1 MRIIRRACPEID
13 HLPDDLHPLLKRLY
27 AARDIH
33 HPKQLDYSLNALL
46 PYSQLHGISEAVS
59 LLKEV
64 IESGQRILIVADFD
78 ADGAT
83 ACALAVR
90 GLTAMGAKDVR
101 YVVPNRFEYGYGLS
115 PEIVAVAAEQQPDL
129 IVTVDN
135 GIASVDGVRAALDHN
150 IRVIITDHHLPPSDL
165 PAAHAIVNPN
175 LTGDPFPSKY
185 LAGVGVMFYVLIA
198 LRAALRD
205 DGWFERQSLAEP
217 NLAQWLDL
225 VALGTVADVVP
236 LDHNNRILVAQG
248 LKRVRSASCCAGIRA
263 LLAVAGRNPRA
274 ATATDFGFFIAP
286 RLNAAG
292 RLTDMTLGIECLLTN
307 NDESAKAMA
316 KQLDSLNR
324 ERRELQNNMH
334 DDAEKHLADLRLAE
348 AHNWPAGLCL
358 YREDWHQGLVG
369 LVASRVKEQI
379 HRPVIAFAPAGDGVS
394 LKGSARSIPGV
405 HVRDALDAVATR
417 HPGLVTKFGGHAM
430 AAGLSLSLEHYDA
443 FAAAFAEEV
452 ERQLDGE
459 IPVGQILSDGDLE
472 GHDLSLRTAELIAG
486 AGPWGQGF
494 PEPIF
499 DGEFEVIE
507 RKVVGGRHLSLK
519 LKPVNGT
526 SSAKPIKAI
535 AFGTDDSQWPV
546 RVERVTVAY
555 RLDVDTFAGRRQ
567 LQLMVDHLTPLEL

>member
-1 MRIIRRACPEID
+1 MRMQIIRRNQPSVD
-13 HLPDDLHPLLKRLY
+13 HLPGDLPPLLKRLY
-27 AARDIH
+27 AARDIRDA
-33 HPKQLDYSLNALL
+33 KELDYSLNALL
-46 PYSQLHGISEAVS
+46 PYSQLHGIAGAVS

-64 IESGQRILIVADFD
+64 IEAGQRILIVADFD

-90 GLTAMGAKDVR
+90 GLTAMGARDVR

-115 PEIVAVAAEQQPDL
+115 PEIVTVAAEQQPDL

-135 GIASVDGVRAALDHN
+135 GIASVDGVGAACERG
-150 IRVIITDHHLPPSDL
+150 IRVLITDHHLPPKQL
-165 PAAHAIVNPN
+165 PAADAIVNPN
-175 LTGDPFPSKY
+175 LDNDPFPSKY

-198 LRAALRD
+198 LRTALRD
-205 DGWFERQSLAEP
+205 DGWFRNQLLEEP

-248 LKRVRSASCCAGIRA
+248 LKRIRNGVSCAGIRA
-263 LLAVAGRNPRA
+263 LLSVAGRDPQK

-307 NDESAKAMA
+307 NDESAKSMA
-316 KQLDSLNR
+316 KQLDALNR
-324 ERRELQNNMH
+324 ERRELQNTMH
-334 DDAEKHLADLRLAE
+334 DDAEQHLADLSLGEDHA
-348 AHNWPAGLCL
+348 WPAGLCL

-379 HRPVIAFAPAGDGVS
+379 HRPVIAFAPAGDDRN

-405 HVRDALDAVATR
+405 HVRDVLDAVATR
-417 HPGLVTKFGGHAM
+417 HPGLVSKFGGHAM
-430 AAGLSLSLEHYDA
+430 AAGLSLALEDYEA
-443 FAAAFAEEV
+443 FAKAFAEEV
-452 ERQLDGE
+452 DRHLGGE
-459 IPVGQILSDGDLE
+459 TPVGQILSDGEL
-472 GHDLSLRTAELIAG
+472 GNGDLSLHTAELIAG

-494 PEPIF
+494 PEPVF
-499 DGEFEVIE
+499 DGEFEVVE

-519 LKPVNGT
+519 LKPASGNRPV
-526 SSAKPIKAI
+526 KAI
-535 AFGTDDSQWPV
+535 AFGTDDSQWPA
-546 RVERVTVAY
+546 RVERVTAAY

-567 LQLMVDHLTPLEL
+567 LQLMVDYLAPL